1 MGEIGMLWRGAKT
14 VENSHFIYC
23 FKNFSLFSL
32 KEKESEKKKKKKKKI
47 SKAPIEG
54 WLPVG

>member
-23 FKNFSLFSL
+23 FKNFSL
-32 KEKESEKKKKKKKKI
+32 KEKESEKKKKKKKKKF

>member
-23 FKNFSLFSL
+23 FKNFSL
-32 KEKESEKKKKKKKKI
+32 KEKESEKKKKKKKK
-47 SKAPIEG
+47 KKF
-54 WLPVG
+54 LKLLLRVGCL

>member
-1 MGEIGMLWRGAKT
+1 MGEICMLWRGEKT

-32 KEKESEKKKKKKKKI
+32 KEKESEKKRKKKKI